1 MGRLERV
8 GGGITAL
15 LGFFE
20 SAMIYVDAVDREVKS
35 AFDFVFEGVCG
46 RRCRRCQPASQ
57 PASGR
62 ARSQCRRI
70 LPKFVRSVDRL
81 L

>member
-15 LGFFE
+15 LGLFE

-35 AFDFVFEGVCG
+35 ALDFVFEGVCG
-46 RRCRRCQPASQ
+46 RRCRRSSQ
-57 PASGR
+57 RESSLSMSANTSEVCPI
-62 ARSQCRRI
+62 RR
-70 LPKFVRSVDRL
+70 
-81 L
+81 